1 VTRPDVAPGELL
13 ELALEAARAASAH
26 IRERRTHGVS
36 VADTKSSDVDVV
48 TLADRESEELIRRL
62 VLDRRPDDAF
72 LGEETGTASG
82 STGVRWVV
90 DPIDGT
96 VNYLYGLPEY
106 SVSVAVER
114 DGVVVAGVV
123 VNAATGVEYVA
134 TVGEA
139 RRDGLPLGVRGPA
152 PLHQR
157 LVITGFGY
165 DAAKRAVQAAAVAR
179 LLPHVRDIRRLGSC
193 ALDLCHLAEGSAD
206 AYVEEGVNLWDY
218 AAGAFIATQAG
229 ARWELHP
236 GAYGT
241 DALVAAP
248 AHGFDELLTAVR
260 EAGFLATRGPGL
272 SPPRRQGAE
281 PRTAR
286 E

>member
-1 VTRPDVAPGELL
+1 VTGPDVAPGELL
-13 ELALEAARAASAH
+13 GIALEAARAAAAH

-106 SVSVAVER
+106 SISIAVEH
-114 DGVVVAGVV
+114 DGDVVAGVV
-123 VNAATGVEYVA
+123 LNAATGVEYAA
-134 TVGEA
+134 TAGEA
-139 RRDGLPLGVRGPA
+139 RRDGVPLGVRGPA

-179 LLPHVRDIRRLGSC
+179 LLPQVRDIRRLGSC

-206 AYVEEGVNLWDY
+206 AYVEEGVNLWDHAAGGLVAR
-218 AAGAFIATQAG
+218 AAGATT
-229 ARWELHP
+229 ELTT
-236 GAYGT
+236 GVGGR
-241 DALVAAP
+241 DIMVCAP
-248 AHGFDELLTAVR
+248 SHGFAEFREAVR
-260 EAGFLATRGPGL
+260 QAGFLAPGSL
-272 SPPRRQGAE
+272 K
-281 PRTAR
+281 
-286 E
+286 